1 MRIATWNING
11 LKARLDFVRLW
22 LETRQPDIVGLQ
34 ELKTQEEAFPHDVFE
49 DLGYHALVHGQK
61 AWNGVAILSRQP
73 GELLHKG
80 LAGQDGFGARLISA
94 RFDDLVFETVYCPNG
109 KTLEHDDFPRK
120 LAWFDDLAEHWRTHH
135 DPDQPTVLCGDFNI
149 APAALDSWRG
159 ADGDGSLFHTAEE
172 RRRFD
177 ALLALG
183 MHDLYRAHHPDGN
196 AFSWWDYRGGAFHRG
211 HGLRIDMLL
220 GTSAVRDRVEAVEID
235 REFRKKQDG
244 LTASDHAPVYADLR

>member
-80 LAGQDGFGARLISA
+80 LAG
-94 RFDDLVFETVYCPNG
+94 
-109 KTLEHDDFPRK
+109 
-120 LAWFDDLAEHWRTHH
+120 
-135 DPDQPTVLCGDFNI
+135 
-149 APAALDSWRG
+149 
-159 ADGDGSLFHTAEE
+159 
-172 RRRFD
+172 
-177 ALLALG
+177 
-183 MHDLYRAHHPDGN
+183 
-196 AFSWWDYRGGAFHRG
+196 
-211 HGLRIDMLL
+211 
-220 GTSAVRDRVEAVEID
+220 
-235 REFRKKQDG
+235 
-244 LTASDHAPVYADLR
+244 